1 MNQERNPAEFERQ
14 EGCGWLLESE
24 LIGGNSIQ
32 ELLKHEFI
40 KKYHFMTIQRNPRL
54 REVI

>member
-40 KKYHFMTIQRNPRL
+40 KNLIL
-54 REVI
+54 